1 MELQYD
7 HSKIMH
13 TVFCTSEYNTTILSA
28 ENLYLSGLSKALQKH
43 LTSAATPMPALP
55 PRVGL

>member
-13 TVFCTSEYNTTILSA
+13 TVFCTSDTTILSA